1 MQKDIRLEVINSNT
15 KGKNNM
21 KACIYI
27 RVSTQKQNFSGLGQ
41 QAQRDIC
48 MNYIERT
55 GKEFSTEFSDIESGK
70 SRTREGLL
78 RAVDYCKENE
88 CELVFAKLDRL
99 ARDVEFTFRVI
110 NSGVQVHFCDM
121 PTLNTLILGVMASV
135 AQYEREL
142 ISQRTKA
149 ALKAKKER
157 DGQTGGTAENW
168 GSKNGNKDR
177 ITATKKAAAISSE
190 NRRGKARENANNR
203 AYFEFITDWQAIHGR
218 ITANTDWEI
227 ISDELNRRGKKTST
241 GLSFDKKRARA
252 MYVSL
257 LNIYSYE

>member
-1 MQKDIRLEVINSNT
+1 
-15 KGKNNM
+15 M

-27 RVSTQKQNFSGLGQ
+27 RVSTQRQQISGLGLE
-41 QAQRDIC
+41 AQREIC
-48 MNYIERT
+48 MNYINKS
-55 GKEFSTEFSDIESGK
+55 GKEYVAEFKDVESGK

-78 RAVDYCKENE
+78 RAVDYCKENG

-157 DGQTGGTAENW
+157 DGQTGGTADNW
-168 GSKNGNKDR
+168 GKINGNKNR
-177 ITATKKAAAISSE
+177 KESNERAAGISAKNRKERAQNNPNNKAF
-190 NRRGKARENANNR
+190 
-203 AYFEFITDWQAIHGR
+203 FEFIKDWQAIHGK
-218 ITANTDWEI
+218 ITANTDFQPI
-227 ISDELNRRGKKTST
+227 ADELNRRCKKTST
-241 GLSFDKKRARA
+241 GLDFDKKRARA
-252 MYVSL
+252 MYISL
-257 LNIYSYE
+257 KNIYTNS